1 MKKTLII
8 VAHPNIAES
17 KVNKALLDSIKNEPN
32 ITVHDLYATYKT
44 VEAIDVAK
52 EQALL
57 VEHERIIFQF
67 PLYWYS
73 SPAIL
78 KEWQDKVLGYGFAYG
93 PEGSKI
99 AGKESKIVVSTGS
112 PEYAYQAG
120 AYNNF
125 TLSEYLRPLYSTI
138 VFTGMEFKG
147 IFAAYG
153 AMKLTEE
160 SLKQDILHYQKI
172 LKSEDWDTSLLKF
185 LAN

>member
-8 VAHPNIAES
+8 LAHPNIHES
-17 KVNKALLDSIKNEPN
+17 KVNKALIESIQDEPT

-44 VEAIDVAK
+44 IEAIDVAK

-57 VEHERIIFQF
+57 IQYDRIIFQF

-73 SPAIL
+73 APAML

-93 PEGSKI
+93 PEGSKL
-99 AGKESKIVVSTGS
+99 AGKESKIVVSVGS

-125 TLSEYLRPLYSTI
+125 TLSEYLRPLSSTI

-147 IFAAYG
+147 IFASYG
-153 AMKLTEE
+153 AMKLSAEALE
-160 SLKQDILHYQKI
+160 KDIKTYQII
-172 LKSEDWDTSLLKF
+172 LKTEDWSTSLFKF
-185 LAN
+185 LAS

>member
-8 VAHPNIAES
+8 LAHPNMAES
-17 KVNKALLDSIKNEPN
+17 KVNKALIESIQNEPN

-57 VEHERIIFQF
+57 LQFDRIVFQF

-73 SPAIL
+73 APAML
-78 KEWQDKVLGYGFAYG
+78 KEWQDKVLSYGFAYG
-93 PEGSKI
+93 PEGSKL

-112 PEYAYQAG
+112 PEYAYQSG
-120 AYNNF
+120 FYNNF
-125 TLSEYLRPLYSTI
+125 TLSEYLRPLQSTI
-138 VFTGMEFKG
+138 LFTGMDFKG

-153 AMKLTEE
+153 AMKLSAEALEKDVKTYQTVLKTDDWSS
-160 SLKQDILHYQKI
+160 SLF
-172 LKSEDWDTSLLKF
+172 KF
-185 LAN
+185 LAS

>member
-8 VAHPNIAES
+8 LAHPNIAES
-17 KVNKALLDSIKNEPN
+17 KVNKALLDGIQNESN

-44 VEAIDVAK
+44 VEAIDVVK

-57 VEHERIIFQF
+57 VHYDRIIFQF

-73 SPAIL
+73 APAML
-78 KEWQDKVLGYGFAYG
+78 KEWQDKVLSYGFAYG
-93 PEGSKI
+93 PEGSKL
-99 AGKESKIVVSTGS
+99 AGKESKIIVSVGS

-125 TLSEYLRPLYSTI
+125 TLSEYLRPLQSTI

-147 IFAAYG
+147 IFATYG
-153 AMKLTEE
+153 AMKLTAEA
-160 SLKQDILHYQKI
+160 LANDVKTYQTI
-172 LKSEDWDTSLLKF
+172 LKNDDWSTSLFKF
-185 LAN
+185 LAE

>member
-8 VAHPNIAES
+8 LAHPNMAES
-17 KVNKALLDSIKNEPN
+17 KVNKALIESIQNDAN
-32 ITVHDLYATYKT
+32 ITVHDLYATYKS

-57 VEHERIIFQF
+57 VQFDRIVFQF

-73 SPAIL
+73 APAIL

-93 PEGSKI
+93 PEGSKL
-99 AGKESKIVVSTGS
+99 AGKESKIVVSAGS

-125 TLSEYLRPLYSTI
+125 ALSEYLRPLYSTI

-147 IFAAYG
+147 IFASYG
-153 AMKLTEE
+153 AMKLSSEALE
-160 SLKQDILHYQKI
+160 KDIKTYQTI
-172 LKSEDWDTSLLKF
+172 LKTDDWSTSLFKF
-185 LAN
+185 LAS

>member
-8 VAHPNIAES
+8 LAHPNIAES
-17 KVNKALLDSIKNEPN
+17 KVNKALLDGIQNESN

-57 VEHERIIFQF
+57 VHYDRIIFQF

-73 SPAIL
+73 APAML
-78 KEWQDKVLGYGFAYG
+78 KEWQDKVLSYGFAYG
-93 PEGSKI
+93 PEGSKL
-99 AGKESKIVVSTGS
+99 AGKESKIIVSVGS

-125 TLSEYLRPLYSTI
+125 TLSEYLRPLQSTI

-147 IFAAYG
+147 IFATYG
-153 AMKLTEE
+153 AMKLTAEA
-160 SLKQDILHYQKI
+160 LANDVKTYQTI
-172 LKSEDWDTSLLKF
+172 LKNDDWSTSLFKF
-185 LAN
+185 

>member
-78 KEWQDKVLGYGFAYG
+78 KE
-93 PEGSKI
+93 
-99 AGKESKIVVSTGS
+99 
-112 PEYAYQAG
+112 
-120 AYNNF
+120 
-125 TLSEYLRPLYSTI
+125 
-138 VFTGMEFKG
+138 
-147 IFAAYG
+147 
-153 AMKLTEE
+153 
-160 SLKQDILHYQKI
+160 
-172 LKSEDWDTSLLKF
+172 
-185 LAN
+185 

>member
-8 VAHPNIAES
+8 LAHPNIAES
-17 KVNKALLDSIKNEPN
+17 KVNKALLDGIQNESN

-57 VEHERIIFQF
+57 VHYDRIIFQF

-73 SPAIL
+73 APAML
-78 KEWQDKVLGYGFAYG
+78 KEWQDKVLSYGFAYG
-93 PEGSKI
+93 PEGSKL
-99 AGKESKIVVSTGS
+99 AGKESKIIVSVGS

-125 TLSEYLRPLYSTI
+125 TLSEYLRPLQSTI

-147 IFAAYG
+147 IFATYG
-153 AMKLTEE
+153 AMKLTAEA
-160 SLKQDILHYQKI
+160 LANDVKTYQTI
-172 LKSEDWDTSLLKF
+172 LKNDDWSTSLFKF
-185 LAN
+185 LAE

>member
-1 MKKTLII
+1 MKKTLI
-8 VAHPNIAES
+8 VLAHPNIADS
-17 KVNKALLDSIKNEPN
+17 KVNKALLESIKDEPN

-57 VEHERIIFQF
+57 VQFDRIVFQF

-73 SPAIL
+73 APAML
-78 KEWQDKVLGYGFAYG
+78 KEWQDKVLAYGFVYG
-93 PEGSKI
+93 PDGSKL
-99 AGKESKIVVSTGS
+99 AGKESKIIVSVGS

-138 VFTGMEFKG
+138 VFTGMHFKG
-147 IFAAYG
+147 IFASYG
-153 AMKLTEE
+153 AMKLSAEALEKDVQSYHT
-160 SLKQDILHYQKI
+160 I
-172 LKSEDWDTSLLKF
+172 LKTDDWSTSLLKF
-185 LAN
+185 LAS

>member
-8 VAHPNIAES
+8 LAHPNISES
-17 KVNKALLDSIKNEPN
+17 KVNKALIESIHNEPN
-32 ITVHDLYATYKT
+32 ITVHDLYATYKN
-44 VEAIDVAK
+44 VEAIDIAK

-57 VEHERIIFQF
+57 VQFDRIIFQF

-73 SPAIL
+73 APAML

-93 PEGSKI
+93 PEGSKL
-99 AGKESKIVVSTGS
+99 AGKESKIVVSVGS

-147 IFAAYG
+147 IFASYG
-153 AMKLTEE
+153 AMKLTHEALE
-160 SLKQDILHYQKI
+160 KDIKTYQTI
-172 LKSEDWDTSLLKF
+172 LKTDDWSTSLFKF
-185 LAN
+185 LAS

>member
-8 VAHPNIAES
+8 LAHPNIAES
-17 KVNKALLDSIKNEPN
+17 KVNKALLDGIQNESN

-52 EQALL
+52 EQAL
-57 VEHERIIFQF
+57 VVQFDRIIFQF

-73 SPAIL
+73 APAML
-78 KEWQDKVLGYGFAYG
+78 KEWQDKVLSYGFAYG
-93 PEGSKI
+93 PEGSKL
-99 AGKESKIVVSTGS
+99 AGKESKIIVSVGS

-125 TLSEYLRPLYSTI
+125 TLSEYLRPLQSTI

-147 IFAAYG
+147 IFATYG
-153 AMKLTEE
+153 AMKLTAEA
-160 SLKQDILHYQKI
+160 LANDVKTYQTI
-172 LKSEDWDTSLLKF
+172 LKNDDWSTSLFKF
-185 LAN
+185 LAE

>member
-8 VAHPNIAES
+8 LAHPNIAES
-17 KVNKALLDSIKNEPN
+17 KVNKSLLESIQNEPN

-78 KEWQDKVLGYGFAYG
+78 KEWQDKVLSYGFAYG
-93 PEGSKI
+93 PEGSKL

-153 AMKLTEE
+153 AMKLTDDA
-160 SLKQDILHYQKI
+160 LQKDIVNYQKI
-172 LKSEDWDTSLLKF
+172 LKSEDWSTSLFKF
-185 LAN
+185 LAG

>member
-8 VAHPNIAES
+8 LAHPNIAES
-17 KVNKALLDSIKNEPN
+17 KVNKALIESIKDEPN
-32 ITVHDLYATYKT
+32 ITIHDLYATYKT

-57 VEHERIIFQF
+57 VQFDRIIFQF

-73 SPAIL
+73 APAML

-93 PEGSKI
+93 PEGSKL

-125 TLSEYLRPLYSTI
+125 TLSEYLRPLQSTI
-138 VFTGMEFKG
+138 VFTGMDFKG
-147 IFAAYG
+147 IFAAYS

-160 SLKQDILHYQKI
+160 ALLKDISHYQKI
-172 LKSEDWDTSLLKF
+172 LKSEDWSTSLFKF
-185 LAN
+185 LAE